1 MGSRAIRYSSFFFI
15 IKGKGEDAVQL
26 FKEMNTFVAVKGED
40 HLTVTPGPE
49 LVAAGI
55 LGADVTVVIDF
66 AVNRQYLLPV
76 G

>member
-1 MGSRAIRYSSFFFI
+1 MGSRA
-15 IKGKGEDAVQL
+15 
-26 FKEMNTFVAVKGED
+26 FVAVKSED